1 MLILLSDKQKVP
13 HSNVVSDYINVSN
26 QYVLP
31 GYNILSSLAELAG
44 CMCGDLMLRHLQNG
58 TSWLGACVVI

>member
-1 MLILLSDKQKVP
+1 MLIQLPDKQKVP

-31 GYNILSSLAELAG
+31 GYNILLSLAVLAG
-44 CMCGDLMLRHLQNG
+44 WVHV
-58 TSWLGACVVI
+58 W